1 MRPIEVRDPRLH
13 RSTMTHDQDQITE
26 EHPRDLEIA
35 EKILK
40 PRRDRAE
47 RAYDRA
53 LTTLWVGNA
62 GAALATL
69 AYITANRHD
78 GTFTR
83 SLLVPLVLFVLGLA
97 VTGISSLIEFES
109 ERRAILR
116 IQRAN
121 PILDVRSDSDHWPA
135 EKIRSPLDWRTA
147 MALVSG
153 TCFVVG
159 FIFGFVML
167 ARN

>member
-1 MRPIEVRDPRLH
+1 MMR
-13 RSTMTHDQDQITE
+13 
-26 EHPRDLEIA
+26 
-35 EKILK
+35 
-40 PRRDRAE
+40 
-47 RAYDRA
+47 
-53 LTTLWVGNA
+53 
-62 GAALATL
+62 
-69 AYITANRHD
+69 

-97 VTGISSLIEFES
+97 VMGISSLIEFES
-109 ERRAILR
+109 ERRAIVR

-121 PILDVRSDSDHWPA
+121 PILDVRSNSDHWPA

-159 FIFGFVML
+159 FVFGFVML
-167 ARN
+167 ARS

>member
-1 MRPIEVRDPRLH
+1 
-13 RSTMTHDQDQITE
+13 MTPDQDKIADVRL
-26 EHPRDLEIA
+26 RDLEIA

-83 SLLVPLVLFVLGLA
+83 SLLVPLVLFTLGLA

-109 ERRAILR
+109 ERRAIAR
-116 IQRAN
+116 IQGAD
-121 PILDVRSDSDHWPA
+121 PILDVRPDGNDWFA
-135 EKIRSPLDWRTA
+135 EKFRSPLDWRTA

-153 TCFVVG
+153 TCFAIG

>member
-1 MRPIEVRDPRLH
+1 
-13 RSTMTHDQDQITE
+13 MTPDQDKIADVRL
-26 EHPRDLEIA
+26 RDLEIA

-47 RAYDRA
+47 RAYDRV

-97 VTGISSLIEFES
+97 VTGISSLIEFEA
-109 ERRAILR
+109 ERRAIAR
-116 IQRAN
+116 IQRAD
-121 PILDVRSDSDHWPA
+121 PILDVRSDGVDWFA

-147 MALVSG
+147 TALVSG

>member
-1 MRPIEVRDPRLH
+1 
-13 RSTMTHDQDQITE
+13 MTHDQDQIAE
-26 EHPRDLEIA
+26 EHRRDLEIA

-97 VTGISSLIEFES
+97 VTGISSLTEFES

-116 IQRAN
+116 MQRAN
-121 PILDVRSDSDHWPA
+121 PILDVWSDSDDWPA
-135 EKIRSPLDWRTA
+135 GKFRSPVDWRTA
-147 MALVSG
+147 MALLSG
-153 TCFVVG
+153 SCFAVG
-159 FIFGFVML
+159 FAFGFAML

>member
-1 MRPIEVRDPRLH
+1 
-13 RSTMTHDQDQITE
+13 MTQHQITKG
-26 EHPRDLEIA
+26 HSRDLEIA

-40 PRRDRAE
+40 LRRDRAE

-97 VTGISSLIEFES
+97 VIGISSLIEFES

-116 IQRAN
+116 IQRASST
-121 PILDVRSDSDHWPA
+121 LVRSDSDHWPA
-135 EKIRSPLDWRTA
+135 GKFRSPVDWRTA
-147 MALVSG
+147 MALLSG
-153 TCFVVG
+153 SCFVVG
-159 FIFGFVML
+159 FVFGFAML

>member
-1 MRPIEVRDPRLH
+1 
-13 RSTMTHDQDQITE
+13 MTHDQDQITE
-26 EHPRDLEIA
+26 QQPRNLEIA

-83 SLLVPLVLFVLGLA
+83 SLLVPLVLFVQGLA

-109 ERRAILR
+109 ERRTILR
-116 IQRAN
+116 MQRAN
-121 PILDVRSDSDHWPA
+121 STLVRPDSDHWPA
-135 EKIRSPLDWRTA
+135 EKIRSPLHWRTA
-147 MALVSG
+147 MALLSG
-153 TCFVVG
+153 SCFVVG
-159 FIFGFVML
+159 FVFGFVML

>member
-1 MRPIEVRDPRLH
+1 MPIGYAPIRSAGPLSNGEVVRWPAG

-26 EHPRDLEIA
+26 QHPRDLEIA

-69 AYITANRHD
+69 A
-78 GTFTR
+78 
-83 SLLVPLVLFVLGLA
+83 
-97 VTGISSLIEFES
+97 
-109 ERRAILR
+109 
-116 IQRAN
+116 
-121 PILDVRSDSDHWPA
+121 
-135 EKIRSPLDWRTA
+135 
-147 MALVSG
+147 
-153 TCFVVG
+153 
-159 FIFGFVML
+159 
-167 ARN
+167 

>member
-1 MRPIEVRDPRLH
+1 MH
-13 RSTMTHDQDQITE
+13 NDQDQIAE
-26 EHPRDLEIA
+26 GRPRDLEIV

-53 LTTLWVGNA
+53 VTTLWVGNA
-62 GAALATL
+62 GGALATL

-97 VTGISSLIEFES
+97 VTGISSLIEFEC
-109 ERRAILR
+109 ERRAIVR

-121 PILDVRSDSDHWPA
+121 PIPDVQSGSGRWPA
-135 EKIRSPLDWRTA
+135 EKSSLDWRTA

-159 FIFGFVML
+159 FAFGFAML

>member
-1 MRPIEVRDPRLH
+1 MNN
-13 RSTMTHDQDQITE
+13 DQDQIAE
-26 EHPRDLEIA
+26 GRLRDLEIV
-35 EKILK
+35 EKLLK

-97 VTGISSLIEFES
+97 VTGVSSLIEFEC
-109 ERRAILR
+109 ERRAIVR

-121 PILDVRSDSDHWPA
+121 PIPDVQSESDRWPA

-159 FIFGFVML
+159 FVFGFVML

>member
-1 MRPIEVRDPRLH
+1 
-13 RSTMTHDQDQITE
+13 MTQDQITE
-26 EHPRDLEIA
+26 EHPRDLENA

-47 RAYDRA
+47 RAYEA

-97 VTGISSLIEFES
+97 VTGICSLVEFES
-109 ERRAILR
+109 ERRAIAR

-121 PILDVRSDSDHWPA
+121 PILDVRSERGYWLA
-135 EKIRSPLDWRTA
+135 EKIRSSLDWRTA

>member
-1 MRPIEVRDPRLH
+1 LTPR
-13 RSTMTHDQDQITE
+13 
-26 EHPRDLEIA
+26 
-35 EKILK
+35 
-40 PRRDRAE
+40 
-47 RAYDRA
+47 
-53 LTTLWVGNA
+53 
-62 GAALATL
+62 AALATL

-83 SLLVPLVLFVLGLA
+83 SLLVPLVLFVLGIA
-97 VTGISSLIEFES
+97 VTGISSLIEFEF
-109 ERRAILR
+109 EQRAIVR

-121 PILDVRSDSDHWPA
+121 PLVNVRSDNEHWVA

-153 TCFVVG
+153 TCFFVG
-159 FIFGFVML
+159 FAFGFVML

>member
-1 MRPIEVRDPRLH
+1 
-13 RSTMTHDQDQITE
+13 MTHDQDQSAE
-26 EHPRDLEIA
+26 LRLRDLETA
-35 EKILK
+35 EKIVKL
-40 PRRDRAE
+40 RCDRAE

-97 VTGISSLIEFES
+97 VTGISSLIEFVS
-109 ERRAILR
+109 ERRAIVR

-121 PILDVRSDSDHWPA
+121 PILDVRSDSDHWFA
-135 EKIRSPLDWRTA
+135 EKIRSPLDWRAA

-159 FIFGFVML
+159 FVFGFVML

>member
-1 MRPIEVRDPRLH
+1 
-13 RSTMTHDQDQITE
+13 MTHDQDQITE

-97 VTGISSLIEFES
+97 VYGHQLPD
-109 ERRAILR
+109 RVR
-116 IQRAN
+116 I
-121 PILDVRSDSDHWPA
+121 
-135 EKIRSPLDWRTA
+135 RTA
-147 MALVSG
+147 RDFAYAKSESYPG
-153 TCFVVG
+153 CPVG
-159 FIFGFVML
+159 
-167 ARN
+167 

>member
-1 MRPIEVRDPRLH
+1 
-13 RSTMTHDQDQITE
+13 MTHDQDQITE

-116 IQRAN
+116 MQRAN

-135 EKIRSPLDWRTA
+135 EKIRSPLHWRTA
-147 MALVSG
+147 MALLSG

-159 FIFGFVML
+159 FVFGFVML

>member
-1 MRPIEVRDPRLH
+1 
-13 RSTMTHDQDQITE
+13 MTHDQDQSTE
-26 EHPRDLEIA
+26 GYPRDLEIA

-83 SLLVPLVLFVLGLA
+83 SLLVPLVLFVVGLA
-97 VTGISSLIEFES
+97 VTGISSLVEFES

-116 IQRAN
+116 MQRAN
-121 PILDVRSDSDHWPA
+121 PVLEVRSGSDHRLA
-135 EKIRSPLDWRTA
+135 EKIRSPLHWRTV
-147 MALVSG
+147 MALLSG
-153 TCFVVG
+153 SCFVVG
-159 FIFGFVML
+159 FVFGFVML

>member
-1 MRPIEVRDPRLH
+1 
-13 RSTMTHDQDQITE
+13 MTHDQDQIAE
-26 EHPRDLEIA
+26 QHPRDLEIA

-116 IQRAN
+116 MQRAN

-135 EKIRSPLDWRTA
+135 QKIRSPLHWRTA
-147 MALVSG
+147 MALLSG

-159 FIFGFVML
+159 FVFGFAML

>member
-1 MRPIEVRDPRLH
+1 
-13 RSTMTHDQDQITE
+13 MTPDQDQIAE
-26 EHPRDLEIA
+26 RRPRDLEIA

-62 GAALATL
+62 GGALTTL

-97 VTGISSLIEFES
+97 MTGISSLIEFES

-121 PILDVRSDSDHWPA
+121 PILDVGSDSDRWPA

-147 MALVSG
+147 MALLSG
-153 TCFVVG
+153 ACFIVG
-159 FIFGFVML
+159 FVFGFAML

>member
-1 MRPIEVRDPRLH
+1 
-13 RSTMTHDQDQITE
+13 MTHDQDQITE

-40 PRRDRAE
+40 PRRDQAE

-97 VTGISSLIEFES
+97 VIGISSLIEFES

-116 IQRAN
+116 MQRAN

-135 EKIRSPLDWRTA
+135 EKSPLHWRTA
-147 MALVSG
+147 MALLSG
-153 TCFVVG
+153 SCFVVG
-159 FIFGFVML
+159 FVFGFVML

>member
-1 MRPIEVRDPRLH
+1 MNN
-13 RSTMTHDQDQITE
+13 DQDQIAE
-26 EHPRDLEIA
+26 GRPRDLEIV

-53 LTTLWVGNA
+53 VTTLWVGNA

-69 AYITANRHD
+69 AYITANRYD

-97 VTGISSLIEFES
+97 VTGISSLIEFEC
-109 ERRAILR
+109 ERRAIAR

-121 PILDVRSDSDHWPA
+121 PIPDVQSGGDRWPA
-135 EKIRSPLDWRTA
+135 EKSPLDWRTA
-147 MALVSG
+147 TALVSG

-159 FIFGFVML
+159 FAFGFAML

>member
-1 MRPIEVRDPRLH
+1 
-13 RSTMTHDQDQITE
+13 MTHDQDQIAE
-26 EHPRDLEIA
+26 ERTRDLEIA

-121 PILDVRSDSDHWPA
+121 PILDVRSDSDQWPA
-135 EKIRSPLDWRTA
+135 EKIRSPVDWRTA

-159 FIFGFVML
+159 FVFGFVML

>member
-1 MRPIEVRDPRLH
+1 
-13 RSTMTHDQDQITE
+13 MTHEQEQIAQTRL
-26 EHPRDLEIA
+26 RDLEIA
-35 EKILK
+35 ERLLQ

-53 LTTLWVGNA
+53 LTTLWVGNG

-83 SLLVPLVLFVLGLA
+83 SLLVPLVLFVVGLA
-97 VTGISSLIEFES
+97 VTGIGSLIEFES
-109 ERRAILR
+109 ERRAIVR
-116 IQRAN
+116 VQSAED
-121 PILDVRSDSDHWPA
+121 PIRDVRSDGSRWPA
-135 EKIRSPLDWRTA
+135 PLHWRTPV
-147 MALVSG
+147 ALLSG
-153 TCFVVG
+153 ACFVVG
-159 FIFGFVML
+159 FVFGFVML